1 MTERHD
7 DWTIMIATIR
17 AIIATIRNRQPN
29 RHTNRHK
36 QDRMT
41 NLLNRSSKKDN
52 YDRLLF
58 TSTRE

>member
-7 DWTIMIATIR
+7 DRTTTIVA
-17 AIIATIRNRQPN
+17 IRNRQPN
-29 RHTNRHK
+29 RHTDRHK

-41 NLLNRSSKKDN
+41 TLPDRSSKKDN

-58 TSTRE
+58 TSTHE